1 MNTGKKKSLTCSPSI
16 RFSLCYFCFAGAM
29 KKNIIRAFK
38 LGCLWFNSNSIGCTL
53 FLPKIPTASDLVKQ
67 KCGIMGGSQGL
78 WLIYKQLFATVRTK
92 ANQSCI
98 NGV

>member
-1 MNTGKKKSLTCSPSI
+1 MNTGKKKSLTCSQSK
-16 RFSLCYFCFAGAM
+16 RFCLCYFCFAGAM

-67 KCGIMGGSQGL
+67 KCGIMGGSPG
-78 WLIYKQLFATVRTK
+78 TVAHLQAAVCYCQNK
-92 ANQSCI
+92 GKSKLH
-98 NGV
+98 